1 MNLRPYQ
8 PQDCE
13 PLLEVWYR
21 SAALAHSF
29 LPAAHFAQEHL
40 SIATQYLPTAETWV
54 YEHRGQ
60 IVGFVSLLN
69 GAEDDDGGSEVG
81 GLFVDPDWQGQGI
94 GQTLMNQAAAL
105 KGTLTVSVFEQN
117 AIGRRFYDR
126 YGFVE
131 IGRSRHPETGFSLV
145 KMQYCSSHFSAQPLP
160 SFLGYSVPQL

>member
-8 PQDCE
+8 PPDCE
-13 PLLEVWYR
+13 VLLEVWYR

-29 LPAAHFAQEHL
+29 LPAAHFAQERIA
-40 SIATQYLPTAETWV
+40 IATQYLPMAETWV
-54 YEHRGQ
+54 YEQRGQ

-69 GAEDDDGGSEVG
+69 GTGGDGSHEDSRSEVG

-94 GQTLMNQAAAL
+94 GQALMNQAVAL
-105 KGTLTVSVFEQN
+105 KGILTVAVFEQN

-131 IGRSRHPETGFSLV
+131 IGRTRHPETGFSLV
-145 KMQYCSSHFSAQPLP
+145 QMQYCASHLSN
-160 SFLGYSVPQL
+160 